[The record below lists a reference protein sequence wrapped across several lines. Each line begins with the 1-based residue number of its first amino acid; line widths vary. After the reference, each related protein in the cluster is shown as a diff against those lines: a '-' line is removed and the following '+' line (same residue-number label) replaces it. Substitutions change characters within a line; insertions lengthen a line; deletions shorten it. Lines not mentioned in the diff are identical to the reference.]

1 MPALAPGP
9 VKFQIR
15 LATTAQAEATVR
27 GKTRRL
33 PRILLRP
40 RPRFYVIRLPCAF
53 GFGAQPT
60 TAYGTNPVGC
70 GSLDRSPPYRALID
84 GEPTSVERVWTGAR
98 CGGSSPEGYAFRIGP
113 LQRWARAHTL
123 SPVRE
128 RKDAWRLT
136 DGGAQW
142 QLHIKPAEATHE
154 REKELLSKG
163 TGLSITSS
171 RYAASAGIR
180 NWRR

>member
-40 RPRFYVIRLPCAF
+40 RPRFYVIRLPRAF
-53 GFGAQPT
+53 GFSAQPT
-60 TAYGTNPVGC
+60 TANGTNPVEVRVA
-70 GSLDRSPPYRALID
+70 GSLAAYRALID
-84 GEPTSVERVWTGAR
+84 GEPASVERVWTGAR

-113 LQRWARAHTL
+113 LQRWARAHLIPTR
-123 SPVRE
+123 SRA
-128 RKDAWRLT
+128 KDAWLLT
-136 DGGAQW
+136 DFVAQW

-154 REKELLSKG
+154 RKKELPLKG
-163 TGLSITSS
+163 G
-171 RYAASAGIR
+171 RVVDHFF
-180 NWRR
+180 